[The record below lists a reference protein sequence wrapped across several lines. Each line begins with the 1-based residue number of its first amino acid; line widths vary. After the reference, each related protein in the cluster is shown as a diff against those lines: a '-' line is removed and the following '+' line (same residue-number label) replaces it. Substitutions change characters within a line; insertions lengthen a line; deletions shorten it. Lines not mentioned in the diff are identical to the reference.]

1 MSRKLIPTVVVAL
14 AFVGLAHASDCPP
27 AVKDAAVKAHA
38 GATVS
43 SCAAE
48 KENGRR
54 QYSVRIV
61 EAGGSPLELDVSPDG
76 AILKTEQQVAFETL
90 PSAVAAAFKGRYPE
104 AKVSA
109 TEKQSGADGKIVY
122 EIAFATGKKVRE
134 ASFAEDGTFIEV
146 ENGRD

>member
-1 MSRKLIPTVVVAL
+1 MSRKFLPGVIAAL
-14 AFVGLAHASDCPP
+14 ASLGLAHAADCPP
-27 AVKDAAVKAHA
+27 AVKDAVVKAHA

-48 KENGRR
+48 KEDGRR

-61 EAGGSPLELDVSPDG
+61 EAGGEPLELDVSPAG
-76 AILKTEQQVAFETL
+76 AILKTEQKVAFDTL
-90 PSAVAAAFKGRYPE
+90 PSTVAAAFKGRYPE
-104 AKVSA
+104 AKVSTA
-109 TEKQSGADGKIVY
+109 EKQSSADGKVVY